1 MYFFGKPYV
10 KVFYSKIDK
19 LVHLRNKS
27 KEEGKALFLEVQI
40 LIKQVSNYQIIILVL
55 KNRLAAS
62 ISNNNYQST
71 DVSLKINELVPDVKN

>member
-1 MYFFGKPYV
+1 M
-10 KVFYSKIDK
+10 
-19 LVHLRNKS
+19 RNKS